1 MGWMAQGTA
10 PIKSNQAQRLKTSVD
25 GVDEAADQQ
34 EEGEVAGPLGVAEL
48 DSQVKAAAPPM

>member
-1 MGWMAQGTA
+1 MAQGTA

-48 DSQVKAAAPPM
+48 DSQVEAAAPPM